1 MFHVGRLRSNSIPSW
16 HRREHLLRLLPC
28 SRQIPMGGSR
38 LIAVIQQWEADDIIR
53 PVADGQSLFGEC
65 LHLLTKTP
73 LNAQFQAY
81 LRRGAALAISEMRSG

>member
-1 MFHVGRLRSNSIPSW
+1 MPSFRGHDLIHSLLKASCRDFRLNDR
-16 HRREHLLRLLPC
+16 
-28 SRQIPMGGSR
+28 SR
-38 LIAVIQQWEADDIIR
+38 LEAVIQQWEADDIIR

-73 LNAQFQAY
+73 LNAQVQAY